1 MAYFTS
7 QIYSVSFDVKHF
19 KQGKCQLCQ
28 DKITKYFNYDV
39 LTWMCCEVYQ
49 AQNSKFIGRLERK

>member
-39 LTWMCCEVYQ
+39 LT
-49 AQNSKFIGRLERK
+49 